1 MKVSI
6 KDVMN
11 EIKDIRKRNHKLKD
25 DSAFVFWFLLAFIV
39 DLEELAKKALTGDT
53 SDKNI
58 DAIFIDDKA
67 RQVSVV
73 QGKLR
78 QLSDH
83 NEKRNDVISFV
94 DLGLLPW
101 EDQKVLESFYSK
113 LDPLVKQKFE
123 ELVRCVHEKYELKL
137 FYVTTGKVSKAI
149 INEAQARIA
158 EAEGKASISIFDH
171 NEIMILFK
179 DYLLSAPAVHTL
191 TLRIV
196 SEGTIQHEGV
206 IHRFDPERKTESWV
220 FTMSGEDVGNMF
232 AQEGVRL
239 FARNIRGYLGDT
251 EINESMAE
259 TIKQEPHN
267 FWYYN
272 NGVTMVCNDA
282 KQVREGGEDVLIVER
297 GQVINGQQT
306 TRTLHNA
313 DSTNTSVLVKIVKI
327 PRTPGDDEAYD
338 QLVNA
343 IVRSTNWQNYI
354 SPSDLVSNDYIQSFL
369 EKELRKRGYQYI
381 RKRMTKAEAKAQF
394 GIQGYYQIDK
404 RELAQ
409 AVGACLFDPAVV
421 RRGKEGLFEDPY
433 YKSVFSSHS
442 PSFYLSKYWL
452 MKQVQNAAWGY
463 PERAYAKWVVLNSIW
478 GLIGNEF
485 DSANFEKRF
494 RFACECKLHEL
505 SSLHNALNDIFKA
518 ALKFYRSKRGKGEK
532 AKDVSSFFQLTQL
545 HIQFRQFWNSKA
557 NPYRQK
563 VETNIEKF
571 KEQLNDLEI
580 ED

>member
-1 MKVSI
+1 
-6 KDVMN
+6 MN